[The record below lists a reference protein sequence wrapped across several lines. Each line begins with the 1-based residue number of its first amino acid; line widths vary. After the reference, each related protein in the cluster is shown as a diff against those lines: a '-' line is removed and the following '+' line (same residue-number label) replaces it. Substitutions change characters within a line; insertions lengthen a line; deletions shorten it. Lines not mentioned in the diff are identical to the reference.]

1 VERMGVERGRQEGRQ
16 EGRNEG
22 IREALRRIVQ
32 ARFGAAPEALEALER
47 RIAEAD
53 REALD
58 QMLDRVIIVGT
69 VDDL

>member
-32 ARFGAAPEALEALER
+32 ARFGAAPEALER

-58 QMLDRVIIVGT
+58 QMIDRVIIVGT